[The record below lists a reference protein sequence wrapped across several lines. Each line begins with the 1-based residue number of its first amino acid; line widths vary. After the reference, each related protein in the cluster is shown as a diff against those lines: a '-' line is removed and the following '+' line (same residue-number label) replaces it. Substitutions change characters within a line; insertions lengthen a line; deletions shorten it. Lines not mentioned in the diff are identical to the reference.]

1 MKWNVSFSADDRV
14 RNGHS
19 GRLYLINS
27 ILFLRLERY
36 SKE

>member
-14 RNGHS
+14 RNGRS